1 MKIASYDE
9 GVAFNFY
16 NELISELATY
26 GVIGEGADGLCEI
39 VNPVYHYCI
48 MQAFKPA
55 VNGLEQDYFPAD
67 TRPVLSEASMITGG
81 FQPQIRFLRY
91 YPTLILFR
99 SHFLSPREQL
109 KNRYFLFSPARKG
122 H

>member
-9 GVAFNFY
+9 GVAFNLY

-48 MQAFKPA
+48 MQAFNP
-55 VNGLEQDYFPAD
+55 L
-67 TRPVLSEASMITGG
+67 
-81 FQPQIRFLRY
+81 
-91 YPTLILFR
+91 
-99 SHFLSPREQL
+99 
-109 KNRYFLFSPARKG
+109 
-122 H
+122 